1 MLNPLT
7 NTVWYS
13 APISTTTSYWGVIQA
28 MNPYYANYLS
38 AGVNVVKINY
48 DVSGNPTTNP
58 ANVVQSVFTLS
69 CSKSITGVS
78 TNQITIKK
86 VTTKSVIVALPP
98 SKVQTS
104 SPPMTGAFKI
114 NCIMPDGTS
123 NVTVDI
129 PL

>member
-1 MLNPLT
+1 
-7 NTVWYS
+7 
-13 APISTTTSYWGVIQA
+13 

-123 NVTVDI
+123 NITVDI